1 MYSKTKRG
9 DAIEQIN
16 TQTKRCFLIQ
26 CFFQIGGST
35 VNKKMMTATL
45 GCALAFGLTMT
56 AFAASTSFSATLPAH
71 QGDTEVSTVRKA
83 TSTKSF
89 SITINSIGSG
99 TDTVCAW
106 TEGDSTGTNYS
117 SPYNQVGIETKSF
130 SYTTQP
136 EIGENVVL
144 NLDNPVD
151 IATSV
156 KVTGSWTPN

>member
-1 MYSKTKRG
+1 M
-9 DAIEQIN
+9 
-16 TQTKRCFLIQ
+16 
-26 CFFQIGGST
+26 
-35 VNKKMMTATL
+35 NKKMMTDTL

-99 TDTVCAW
+99 TDKVCAW

-117 SPYNQVGIETKSF
+117 SPYNQVGIGTKSF

-136 EIGENVVL
+136 VVGENVVL